1 MATTATTGIPVRHL
15 FAFLFTPMKMPF
27 VKPLRRDTPPMTFG
41 EDVAIRMSQRTL
53 FLILGTVVAAV
64 LAWTNLKSDALRNHE
79 AILELTSLRQLDLVD
94 RKADRDVL
102 ANVQKGIEALQ
113 RRAEWQDRKEG
124 RTPTTVTT
132 TTTHP

>member
-1 MATTATTGIPVRHL
+1 
-15 FAFLFTPMKMPF
+15 MKMPF
-27 VKPLRRDTPPMTFG
+27 VKPPRRDTPPMTFG

-64 LAWTNLKSDALRNHE
+64 LAWTNLKSDAARNHD
-79 AILELTSLRQLDLVD
+79 AILELAAARQMDVIE
-94 RKADRDVL
+94 RKADRELL
-102 ANVQKGIEALQ
+102 ANVQKGVEALQ